1 LIATPLLV
9 AVAMFCTT
17 GSAQAAGGSVM
28 GWGENFYGQTG
39 NGTPTKAG
47 CRCLLTPTQAGG
59 LSEVSQISGGTN
71 HALALH
77 SSGTVTAWGYNGEGE
92 LGNGTTSESATPVP
106 VSGLAN
112 VVAVDA
118 GYEHNL
124 ALLAD
129 GTVMAWGDN
138 YFGELG
144 VGGSDF
150 AGGGPESCG
159 SGSHCSSVPIPVAGL
174 TDVVAIDAGYRS
186 SAALLG
192 NGTVVAW
199 GYDYYGFLGNGTGT
213 ETGCECAERPVPV
226 PGVSS
231 AVDISSDRHG
241 MALLA
246 NGTVTA
252 WGQDTDGQIG
262 NGTDFE
268 APPPE
273 CLCLPAVSVVGLAGP
288 VRQIDAGG
296 YHSVALLGSGIAQ
309 AWGYNYEGELGN
321 GIVTTE
327 GCTCIP
333 AAGSPVLGLAAQSLS
348 AGEYHSL
355 ELLADGSVWAWG
367 YNSGGQLGD
376 GSEEE
381 RSAPVPVGGVAG
393 ASEVSAGEA
402 TSFALVGPSHAL
414 TVSLAGAGA
423 GSVGGPGGILCP
435 AASCVG
441 RSPDGQVQ
449 ILRAEPAPGSGFA
462 GFTGACAG
470 TGACR
475 VTMDADKAVTAT
487 FGPPK
492 GTQITKA
499 KITQGKKKKKAKAS
513 SKSKRKPTARAKFSF
528 TAPGAVSGF
537 ECMLV
542 KPKPKKSKGKKKK
555 KKRKKPKFSRCSSPK
570 QYKKLKKGRYTFKV
584 RAVNILG
591 ADANPAVRKF
601 RIKR

>member
-1 LIATPLLV
+1 V
-9 AVAMFCTT
+9 FCIT

-28 GWGENFYGQTG
+28 GWGENYYGQTG

-47 CRCLLTPTQAGG
+47 CKCLLTPTPAGG
-59 LSEVSQISGGTN
+59 LSDISQISGASS

-77 SSGTVTAWGYNGEGE
+77 SNGTVTAWGYNADGE
-92 LGNGTTSESATPVP
+92 LGNGTTNESATPVP

-159 SGSHCSSVPIPVAGL
+159 SASACSSVPIPVPGL
-174 TDVVAIDAGYRS
+174 TAVVAIDAGYRS

-213 ETGCECAERPVPV
+213 QTGCTCAEHPVPV

-231 AVDISSDRHG
+231 AVDISSEHHG
-241 MALLA
+241 LALLG
-246 NGTVTA
+246 NGMVTA

-273 CLCLPAVSVVGLAGP
+273 CLCVGAVSVLGLAGP
-288 VRQIDAGG
+288 VRQIAAGG

-309 AWGYNYEGELGN
+309 AWGYNGEGELGN
-321 GIVTTE
+321 GSATTE

-333 AAGSPVLGLAAQSLS
+333 AAGSPVLGLAAQSLA

-355 ELLADGSVWAWG
+355 ALLGDGSVRAWG
-367 YNSGGQLGD
+367 FNSYGQLGD
-376 GSEEE
+376 GTEEE
-381 RSAPVPVGGVAG
+381 RSTPVPVSGVAG
-393 ASEVSAGEA
+393 ASEVSAVEG
-402 TSFALVGPSHAL
+402 TSFALIGPSRTL
-414 TVSLAGAGA
+414 IVSLAGGGA
-423 GSVGGPGGILCP
+423 GTVGGPGGIVCP
-435 AASCVG
+435 AANCVG
-441 RSPDGQVQ
+441 RSSDSQVQ
-449 ILRAEPAPGSGFA
+449 ILRAEPAPGTGFA
-462 GFTGACAG
+462 GFTGACTG
-470 TGACR
+470 TGACQVR
-475 VTMDADKAVTAT
+475 MDADKAVTAT
-487 FGPPK
+487 FGPPR
-492 GTQITKA
+492 GTQIIKA
-499 KITQGKKKKKAKAS
+499 KITQGKKKKKAKAG
-513 SKSKRKPTARAKFSF
+513 SKPKPTAKAKFSF
-528 TAPGAVSGF
+528 TVPGAVTGY

-542 KPKPKKSKGKKKK
+542 KPKPTKSRGGKKKK
-555 KKRKKPKFSRCSSPK
+555 QKKPKFSGCSSQK
-570 QYKKLKKGRYTFKV
+570 GYKKLRKGGYTFKV